1 MKSPK
6 IVITALAIGLILGAT
21 GWLLYYKENQRLG
34 DPGIK
39 SRSLADTRRVEI
51 LLPDRVLNYQGHEMK
66 VTEEELRVLP
76 DDTSFGK
83 RRYVAPDGRFTDMT
97 IVLMGTD
104 RLSIHQP
111 QNCLP
116 AQGWNIDKTEQ
127 ETIWIERPHRYALP
141 VNKLTSSKI
150 MEIEGREQEVRAI
163 FVYWFVADGFI
174 TGKKWDR
181 MWWQAKWLLKT
192 GELQRWAYVSYMGFC
207 LPGQEDATYERM
219 RRLIKASVPEFQT
232 TTGERLSAA
241 RADGLRVSEE

>member
-1 MKSPK
+1 M
-6 IVITALAIGLILGAT
+6 
-21 GWLLYYKENQRLG
+21 E
-34 DPGIK
+34 
-39 SRSLADTRRVEI
+39 
-51 LLPDRVLNYQGHEMK
+51 
-66 VTEEELRVLP
+66 VTEDELNALP
-76 DDTSFGK
+76 EDTSFGK
-83 RRYVAPDGRFTDMT
+83 RRYVAPDGQFTDMT

-104 RLSIHQP
+104 RMSIHQP